1 MRFLTGFACGERLL
15 LRTMEQSLALVSD
28 TDLELVQSLARGRQQ
43 SLADLMQRHGRWV
56 RGLVFSVLGELDD
69 LDDVC
74 QQVWLAVWRNIRN
87 IQDLEKWRPWLYRLA
102 RNVALDAGRRK
113 SHRRRLW
120 QRVKESF
127 QPHRA
132 VAPPAD
138 RAVMDQEQHE
148 RVLRAIESMP
158 EGYRQVFVMRHLDGL
173 NYAEIASTLGL
184 STEGVETRLVR
195 ARRLLRGKLLGM
207 NQHGTAKDGTA

>member
-1 MRFLTGFACGERLL
+1 
-15 LRTMEQSLALVSD
+15 LRAMEQTLALVPD
-28 TDLELVQSLARGRQQ
+28 TDLELVQSLASGRQQ
-43 SLADLMQRHGRWV
+43 ALADLMQRHGRWV
-56 RGLVFSVLGELDD
+56 RGLVFSVLGDRDD

-74 QQVWLAVWRNIRN
+74 QEVWLAVWRNIRTV
-87 IQDLEKWRPWLYRLA
+87 QDLEKWRPWLYRLA

-120 QRVKESF
+120 QRVKGFF

-138 RAVMDQEQHE
+138 RLAAEREQHE

-184 STEGVETRLVR
+184 SAEGVETRLVR

-207 NQHGTAKDGTA
+207 SEHART

>member
-148 RVLRAIESMP
+148 RVLRAIQSMP